1 MTPFGER
8 VRALRQARDLTLSRM
23 AADLELTPAYLS
35 ALEHGH
41 RSKPSWSLV
50 QQIIDYFNLIW
61 EDADDLRDLARVS
74 HPRVVIDTSG
84 LSVQATLI
92 ANRLASEIAD
102 MDEASLDQ
110 ILAVLNAHNLP
121 ARRPDGS
128 GPD

>member
-1 MTPFGER
+1 MTPFGAR
-8 VRALRQARDLTLSRM
+8 VRALREARELTLSRM

-61 EDADDLRDLARVS
+61 EDADELRELARVS

-84 LSVQATLI
+84 LSVRATLV
-92 ANRLASEIAD
+92 ANRLAAEIAHT
-102 MDEASLDQ
+102 DEKALDR
-110 ILAVLNAHNLP
+110 ILAVLDSP
-121 ARRPDGS
+121 ADQAKS
-128 GPD
+128 

>member
-1 MTPFGER
+1 MTPFGAR
-8 VRALRQARDLTLSRM
+8 VRALREARQLTLSRM

-61 EDADDLRDLARVS
+61 EDADELRELARVS

-84 LSVQATLI
+84 LSVQATLV
-92 ANRLASEIAD
+92 ANRLAAEIAQT
-102 MDEASLDQ
+102 DEKVLDQ
-110 ILAVLNAHNLP
+110 ILAVLDSPSDQAK
-121 ARRPDGS
+121 G
-128 GPD
+128 